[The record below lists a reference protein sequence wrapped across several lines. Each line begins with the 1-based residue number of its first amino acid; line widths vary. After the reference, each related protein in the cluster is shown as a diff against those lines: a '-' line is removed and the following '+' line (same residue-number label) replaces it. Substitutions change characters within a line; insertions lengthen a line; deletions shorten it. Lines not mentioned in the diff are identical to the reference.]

1 MLTSGLAYLSPIAIS
16 TPYRKLLLRIYGP
29 HVEHLIDRERELSIL
44 RRLSQRS
51 VGPRVLGIFSNGRFE
66 QFYEARALTPL
77 EMRSPDVSKSIAK
90 RMRELHEGVELL
102 GSERDEGPNVWR
114 NWDKWV
120 DRCERIVTWLDNA
133 ALAQHKTP
141 SAHYSSKSIKTRKTV
156 HRFLKKH
163 GFVLGLPWPRFRKA
177 VEEYREYLKD
187 RAAAAGSDLKQDLVF
202 AHNDVSRF
210 APVGVTFMI
219 LRSYPSK

>member
-1 MLTSGLAYLSPIAIS
+1 M
-16 TPYRKLLLRIYGP
+16 RIYGP

-77 EMRSPDVSKSIAK
+77 EMRNAEFSKSIAK

-102 GSERDEGPNVWR
+102 ETERDEGPNVWR

-120 DRCERIVTWLDNA
+120 DRCERIMSWLDSEA
-133 ALAQHKTP
+133 VAHRKLPARP
-141 SAHYSSKSIKTRKTV
+141 SANSTKEQKTL

-177 VEEYREYLKD
+177 VEDYRKYLND
-187 RAAAAGSDLKQDLVF
+187 CAATAGSDFKQGLVF

-210 APVGVTFMI
+210 ALPV
-219 LRSYPSK
+219 